1 MKKID
6 LANLP
11 AVWRQKITT
20 ETAENQPI
28 EIPQSNDPKVNG
40 NSHTT
45 NPECQYR
52 HERIVSKI
60 EEDKRLKKP
69 NSIQDFHNFCKVL
82 VGELECCNKPKPM
95 FDNIL
100 TFVRQGKLEQM
111 SSGYRAFY
119 ETHKDL
125 VDRASA
131 VDRKYKLMFKEVQED
146 KWSLVPI
153 KGNRKTKVTT
163 ARQRKDKGDKWL
175 TPQRKKFYQKR
186 MEDFAKWLEN
196 KLAGNNK
203 VRNNPTYMQYVKIAL
218 NHKDPHHKN
227 IPQIYQGILEENF
240 ELLQKFE
247 IFNRKL
253 VEKTKSA
260 KTVVQEAK
268 QKSEQLTEALPETQV
283 NKFVEDCR
291 RFLSNQFGVGNKDS
305 NPSLANYIMS
315 VYYGGDTIPQIKNLI
330 SRYQTKLAG
339 CYVEDGRLISKLKKE
354 NDYNYLMITYDKL
367 VEQNSTVATLLKKTC
382 DKHELTCD
390 NSLIQM
396 IVALDSEIS
405 RVKAEMKV
413 LKSTVNSTDKLNKQA
428 NKMID
433 IGVFLEQLKEQNV
446 NEFNIK
452 FNNNDLVR

>member
-60 EEDKRLKKP
+60 EEDRRLKKP

-100 TFVRQGKLEQM
+100 TFVRQGRLEQI

-131 VDRKYKLMFKEVQED
+131 IDRKYKLMFKEIQEN

-153 KGNRKTKVTT
+153 KGNRKTKATA
-163 ARQRKDKGDKWL
+163 ARQRKDKGNEWL

-186 MEDFAKWLEN
+186 IEDFAKWLEN
-196 KLAGNNK
+196 ELAGNNK
-203 VRNNPTYMQYVKIAL
+203 VKNNPTYIRYIKIAL

-227 IPQIYQGILEENF
+227 IPLIYQDTIERNF
-240 ELLQKFE
+240 E
-247 IFNRKL
+247 
-253 VEKTKSA
+253 
-260 KTVVQEAK
+260 
-268 QKSEQLTEALPETQV
+268 
-283 NKFVEDCR
+283 
-291 RFLSNQFGVGNKDS
+291 
-305 NPSLANYIMS
+305 
-315 VYYGGDTIPQIKNLI
+315 LI
-330 SRYQTKLAG
+330 SRYNSKLAG
-339 CYVEDGRLISKLKKE
+339 CYAEEDKLISKLKKE
-354 NDYNYLMITYDKL
+354 NEYNYLTMTYDEL
-367 VEQNSTVATLLKKTC
+367 VEQNATISTLLKKTC

-405 RVKAEMKV
+405 RVKAEMKI
-413 LKSTVNSTDKLNKQA
+413 LKGTINSTDELNKQA
-428 NKMID
+428 SKMID
-433 IGVFLEQLKEQNV
+433 IGTFLEQLKEQNV